1 MEKLKKIKKI
11 MAVVSSMLLIV
22 VVFKFTSTDITS
34 GEMEIEIDVE
44 AALPKSIKVHISG
57 EVVKEGVYEL
67 EEGQRIED
75 LIELAGGLTENAN
88 CELVNFA
95 EVLTDGEKITIMKKR
110 IVAENNESSDEID
123 TIATYD
129 NPDYTIIEKINYMTA
144 EEFQVVPGIG
154 EKISE
159 DIIFYRE
166 KIGQFS
172 DVNELKEVSGI
183 GDGKLKKIIEFLS

>member
-1 MEKLKKIKKI
+1 MEKIKKIKKI
-11 MAVVSSMLLIV
+11 IAVVSSMLLIV
-22 VVFKFTSTDITS
+22 VVFKFTSTDITT
-34 GEMEIEIDVE
+34 GEMEIEIDLE
-44 AALPKSIKVHISG
+44 AALPKSIKVHIGG

-75 LIELAGGLTENAN
+75 LIKLAGGLTENAST
-88 CELVNFA
+88 ELVNFA

-110 IVAENNESSDEID
+110 IVTEDKESSDKISD
-123 TIATYD
+123 IATYD

-159 DIIFYRE
+159 DIILYRE

-183 GDGKLKKIIEFLS
+183 GDGKLKKIIEFLR